1 MKDVL
6 LKPTDNAELEAVLPP
21 DRVISIENGIVY
33 LSDMQFYI
41 SEDMIKE
48 IL

>member
-1 MKDVL
+1 MKDVI
-6 LKPTDNAELEAVLPP
+6 LKPTDNTELEAVLPP

-33 LSDMQFYI
+33 LSDVQFYI